1 MHGLLGMDTPATG
14 YSDRTRSPSRKRLN
28 RLAKRRRPPLAAR
41 LSPDRW
47 HCTLLENE
55 YVRCHHGFRA
65 GHGSVRTWRGD
76 RWCRDEGQV
85 FLDSR
90 REKSKANRAKRLVAG
105 GLLQAQL
112 ILRSVAET
120 KTWPPFDAVDA

>member
-1 MHGLLGMDTPATG
+1 MLGLLGMDTLATG
-14 YSDRTRSPSRKRLN
+14 DSDRTGSPSRKRLN

-90 REKSKANRAKRLVAG
+90 RERSKANRAKRLVAG